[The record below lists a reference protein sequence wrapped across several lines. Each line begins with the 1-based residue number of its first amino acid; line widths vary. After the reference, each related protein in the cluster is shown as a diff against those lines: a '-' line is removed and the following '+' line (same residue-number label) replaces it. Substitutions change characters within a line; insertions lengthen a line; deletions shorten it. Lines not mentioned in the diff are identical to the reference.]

1 MSLVSAVTD
10 KERVSQS
17 TTTTS
22 STTAKQEKNAKKN
35 GAVYQTKGEP
45 LSREALYRAKMK
57 YGYYKSP
64 ANKPSVG
71 VKDIAKASDSAAVLA
86 ASNRQTIEAYKR
98 LLDPNA
104 TKAAH
109 AVAKGKTRSRAT
121 SVVSTKSNKSDS
133 VQKQTNAAASKAF
146 SMTSNREQAMSGI
159 VNKKKTVVTKEDTS
173 KAYSMKSANSVLKQ
187 YERDLHKPKPEV
199 IPTSQKMNLSKV
211 LKGAES
217 RAETRVKQRTEPNA
231 NFNYGI
237 KTNAAQ
243 NNQFTLSKDMMN
255 AIMSKTG
262 ATTGT
267 SGSDVASTTS
277 GKSSLKTSIKSKDD
291 STSLKKEKNHD
302 MAMNA
307 AYAVRS
313 FDTRTAADDELE
325 RQAENRDMY
334 LKQLTSTKVLAQA
347 RANVDKEIANIEKD
361 DYGRQLFANDAYNR
375 TAVSIAQQNL
385 TKKRALVNN
394 KINMGGGLW
403 LSSEDIQKISQNL
416 LNPVLG
422 EITERADS
430 QRAADIDIA
439 NRTKALQTNVKNW
452 NILQTEKLANDIKYQ
467 KDSDDKLAKEK
478 NDALVAA
485 NNKYNEMIAKMDTE
499 LAKYNTELRD
509 TNQMFEDLKLEM
521 SMKLD
526 LEQEYCD
533 KELTNWNETRAND
546 IKDSLEE
553 QRTMLQPYLLEL
565 QRAQDENEKLIKDYD
580 SINGRITFL
589 NTQIDEHKTK
599 IENYNKDLEGQK
611 QHETRVVAENEE
623 LDENKNVLQEE
634 IDQSIIIKAN
644 KAKEEAQLSAKELE
658 LKQLEID
665 AAINERKTELNETE
679 VSLQKEKLLLLDVM
693 KESTELEGNAEL
705 DEDKVKALIGM
716 TSGEYLAKHRPV
728 KVETVEADAAEA
740 ATTPKTDAN
749 VKDTV
754 AKTAVPV
761 ASAAAA
767 TVPVTTTT
775 ATSTAAATAPTTAP
789 ISKTKT
795 NSSHK
800 SGKFGLGGLFMGSRN
815 AHDTKIRQEKQNTVD
830 KPKIEEPKLE
840 KNEMVAGSA
849 PTAPLIAEPVKDE
862 TNDIQPSFSGF
873 SQGSI
878 INNEGD
884 DDEDEDMI
892 GDTVASLKG
901 SKTVAKDDDV
911 ESDDI
916 HINGEAPGDGS
927 YLKEVF

>member
-1 MSLVSAVTD
+1 MSLVSAITD

-17 TTTTS
+17 TNNTT
-22 STTAKQEKNAKKN
+22 KQEKNAKKSST
-35 GAVYQTKGEP
+35 AVYQTKGEP

-71 VKDIAKASDSAAVLA
+71 VKDTSKASDSAAVLA

-109 AVAKGKTRSRAT
+109 AVAKNKTRSRAA
-121 SVVSTKSNKSDS
+121 SVGSTKSTKTEN
-133 VQKQTNAAASKAF
+133 VQRQTNAAASKAF

-159 VNKKKTVVTKEDTS
+159 ATKKKFTQTKEDTG
-173 KAYSMKSANSVLKQ
+173 KAYSMKSASSVLKQ

-199 IPTSQKMNLSKV
+199 IPTSKKMNLSKV

-231 NFNYGI
+231 HFNYGI

-243 NNQFTLSKDMMN
+243 NNQFTLSKDMMS

-262 ATTGT
+262 SSLGSTA
-267 SGSDVASTTS
+267 SDVASTTS

-291 STSLKKEKNHD
+291 STSSKKEKSHHD

-313 FDTRTAADDELE
+313 FDTRTAVDDELE
-325 RQAENRDMY
+325 KQAENRHMY

-452 NILQTEKLANDIKYQ
+452 NILQTEKLANDIKFQ
-467 KDSDDKLAKEK
+467 KDSDEKLAKEK
-478 NDALVAA
+478 NDTLVAA
-485 NNKYNEMIAKMDTE
+485 NNKYNEMIAKMDEE
-499 LAKYNTELRD
+499 LAKYNAELKD

-533 KELTNWNETRAND
+533 TELANWNETRAND

-553 QRTMLQPYLLEL
+553 QRKMLQPYLLEL
-565 QRAQDENEKLIKDYD
+565 QRAQEESDKLIKEYD
-580 SINGRITFL
+580 TINGRITFL
-589 NTQIDEHKTK
+589 NNQIDEHKVK

-611 QHETRVVAENEE
+611 QYETRVTAQNEE
-623 LDENKNVLQEE
+623 LDENKKSLQEE
-634 IDQSIIIKAN
+634 MDQSIIIKAN

-665 AAINERKTELNETE
+665 AAINERKTELNATE
-679 VSLQKEKLLLLDVM
+679 VSLQKEKLVLLDVM
-693 KESTELEGNAEL
+693 KESTELEGNEEL
-705 DEDKVKALIGM
+705 DEEKVKALIGM
-716 TSGEYLAKHRPV
+716 TSGEYLSKHRPV
-728 KVETVEADAAEA
+728 KPETEDTEVAESSSAA
-740 ATTPKTDAN
+740 ATT
-749 VKDTV
+749 
-754 AKTAVPV
+754 
-761 ASAAAA
+761 
-767 TVPVTTTT
+767 TTTT
-775 ATSTAAATAPTTAP
+775 ASATATTPATAVTPPRATSTGVP

-795 NSSHK
+795 NSSRK
-800 SGKFGLGGLFMGSRN
+800 SGKFGLGGLFIGSRHS
-815 AHDTKIRQEKQNTVD
+815 HDSAVR
-830 KPKIEEPKLE
+830 LE
-840 KNEMVAGSA
+840 KEKKLQETKVEQPKVDTTQKPVKTTNASVPS
-849 PTAPLIAEPVKDE
+849 TAPIAEPVKE
-862 TNDIQPSFSGF
+862 ENNDIQPSFSGF

-878 INNEGD
+878 INNEGEEEEEEEE
-884 DDEDEDMI
+884 EDDMI

-901 SKTVAKDDDV
+901 SKTVAKEDDD
-911 ESDDI
+911 SDDI

>member
-17 TTTTS
+17 TTATATT
-22 STTAKQEKNAKKN
+22 KQEKNAKKN

-71 VKDIAKASDSAAVLA
+71 VKDTAKASDSAAVLA

-109 AVAKGKTRSRAT
+109 AVAKSKTRSRAS
-121 SVVSTKSNKSDS
+121 SVVSTKSNKVDT

-146 SMTSNREQAMSGI
+146 SMTSNREQAMSGV
-159 VNKKKTVVTKEDTS
+159 VNKKHVAATKEDTS
-173 KAYSMKSANSVLKQ
+173 KAYSMKSASSVLKQ

-199 IPTSQKMNLSKV
+199 IPTSKKMNLSKV
-211 LKGAES
+211 LKGAET

-262 ATTGT
+262 A
-267 SGSDVASTTS
+267 SGSDIASTAS

-291 STSLKKEKNHD
+291 STSSKKDKNHD

-313 FDTRTAADDELE
+313 FDTRTAVDDELE
-325 RQAENRDMY
+325 RQAENRHMY

-430 QRAADIDIA
+430 QRAADVDIA

-452 NILQTEKLANDIKYQ
+452 NILQTEKLANDIKFQ
-467 KDSDDKLAKEK
+467 KDSDEKLAKEK

-485 NNKYNEMIAKMDTE
+485 NNKYNEMIAKMDAE
-499 LAKYNTELRD
+499 LAKYNSELKD

-533 KELTNWNETRAND
+533 KELENWNETRAND
-546 IKDSLEE
+546 IKVSLEE
-553 QRTMLQPYLLEL
+553 QRTMLQPYLIEL

-589 NTQIDEHKTK
+589 NNQIDEHKTK
-599 IENYNKDLEGQK
+599 IENYNKDLEGQR
-611 QHETRVVAENEE
+611 QYETRVVAENEE
-623 LDENKNVLQEE
+623 LDENKKVLQEE
-634 IDQSIIIKAN
+634 MDQSIIIKAN
-644 KAKEEAQLSAKELE
+644 RAKEEAQLSAKELE

-705 DEDKVKALIGM
+705 DEEKVKALIGM

-728 KVETVEADAAEA
+728 ETETVKNEAAEIA
-740 ATTPKTDAN
+740 ETATAPDIQANVNAIAPVTSTVTKATTTNAS
-749 VKDTV
+749 
-754 AKTAVPV
+754 VPV
-761 ASAAAA
+761 A
-767 TVPVTTTT
+767 TTT
-775 ATSTAAATAPTTAP
+775 AIATAPSTTTSAP

-800 SGKFGLGGLFMGSRN
+800 SGKFGLGGLFIGSRN
-815 AHDTKIRQEKQNTVD
+815 AHEAKVRHEKQNNLQ
-830 KPKIEEPKLE
+830 EPKVE
-840 KNEMVAGSA
+840 KKETLTVPVSSA
-849 PTAPLIAEPVKDE
+849 PPIAEPAKEE

-878 INNEGD
+878 INNEIDG
-884 DDEDEDMI
+884 DEDDMI

-901 SKTVAKDDDV
+901 SKTVAKEDEDDD